1 MIYCDSYCSP
11 LNAYIFIFHHCILK
25 HELFSSTAGRKKK
38 ITEKSNG
45 QLLAVRIF
53 TNRYLLIKV
62 LIESDIPAGEPES
75 WC

>member
-1 MIYCDSYCSP
+1 M
-11 LNAYIFIFHHCILK
+11 
-25 HELFSSTAGRKKK
+25 SSSVLQREEKKK